1 MKKSLF
7 WLLAL
12 VLSPVA
18 VLVVI
23 TPMDSQKQY
32 IFGLLSI
39 GILFLMGFSKR
50 RSVSVIMVVTSLL
63 MSTRYMYFRLTQ
75 TLHFNSSIEAILG
88 MGLFLA
94 EVYIWVM
101 LLLNYLQT
109 VWPLKRGIVPLPDDM
124 SKWPTVD
131 IYIPSY
137 NEPLEVVR
145 DTVLAAQCIDY
156 PKDKMKIYLLDD
168 GKRSEFAV
176 FAADVG
182 VGYITRNDN
191 KHAKAGN
198 LNHAL
203 TLTQGELIC
212 VFDCDHVAT
221 RVFLQATVG
230 GFLKDPML
238 ALVQT
243 PHYFYSPDPFERNL
257 SVGRN
262 IPNEGMLFYG
272 PIQQGNDNWNATFFC
287 GSCAVIRRE
296 ALAQIGGFAV
306 ETVTED
312 AHTALKFQRLGW
324 KSAFLDIPLAAG
336 LATERLVVHVI
347 QRTRWA
353 RGMTQIFR
361 VDNPLFGRGLTFQQR
376 LCYLS
381 AMLYYQFALPRV
393 VFVTAPLAYL
403 LFNLNIIYSSA
414 SLIVSYAL
422 PHLFL
427 AIYVGSRMNGRYRY
441 SFWGEIYDIVLAFHL
456 VLPTL
461 VTMIFPKRGKFNVT
475 DKGGLLDVGYFDF
488 TVVRPHLVVAC
499 LLALGVVV
507 GIVRAIGHD
516 YFGSDPNVIALNV
529 GWGIYSLIFLLAA
542 IAVARETR
550 QVRKTIR
557 IDVDIPVVIHYAS
570 GIVSRSHTADL
581 SMGVLPVTKEQ
592 LGKKIRA
599 QLPIDPLYIT
609 DFNRVR
615 LEFVGHYRDVCE
627 NPASSTL
634 WLDVGRESYLDLT
647 YQSLKVNNDL
657 SHFPVPFYDPRDNRP
672 LKLPMIFPGSPAVTQ
687 QQAAAIVASW
697 FGSKAGWRGQ
707 QFPVYFNELPDR
719 NAIVFAT
726 NDKRPDFLRDHP
738 PVKAPTIEMIDNPND
753 PYVKLLVIFGRDDND
768 LLLAAKG
775 IAQGNI
781 LFRGSSVTV
790 DGIKTLQPRQPYDAP
805 NWVRTDRSVTFA
817 ELKTYEQQLQSSG
830 LVPDAITVALN
841 LPPDLY
847 LLRANGIDMDL
858 KYRYTM
864 PPVKDSSRMDISL
877 NDQFLQSFSLN
888 SSQDVNKLI
897 LRLPVLQGLLDGKSE
912 VTIPALRLGAVN
924 QLRFDFQY
932 MNPMPGG
939 SIDNCITFQPVQN
952 HVVIGDDSTIDFSK
966 YYHFIA
972 LPDLRVFANAGF
984 PYSRM
989 ADLSDTLVVVPKAP
1003 TQGQVATLL
1012 QALGGIGSQTGLAA
1026 INLQMTDDGNQIKNK
1041 DADLLLIGA
1050 IPSSLKDDTKI
1061 NLLVEAT
1068 KSWVKMP
1075 MRHYDL
1081 ASIYPDDEA
1090 RTPNTRTDITSS
1102 GPMAAVIGFQSPY
1115 NDQRSVVALL
1125 ADSPRG
1131 NELLTNALNDS
1142 GKRAAMFGSVAV
1154 IRESGVNSLRVGDIY
1169 YVGHLPW
1176 FERIW
1181 FALSNHPILL
1191 AIFAAISIVLLAW
1204 VLWRMLRII
1213 SRRRLSLDDE

>member
-262 IPNEGMLFYG
+262 M
-272 PIQQGNDNWNATFFC
+272 
-287 GSCAVIRRE
+287 
-296 ALAQIGGFAV
+296 
-306 ETVTED
+306 
-312 AHTALKFQRLGW
+312 
-324 KSAFLDIPLAAG
+324 
-336 LATERLVVHVI
+336 
-347 QRTRWA
+347 
-353 RGMTQIFR
+353 
-361 VDNPLFGRGLTFQQR
+361 
-376 LCYLS
+376 
-381 AMLYYQFALPRV
+381 
-393 VFVTAPLAYL
+393 
-403 LFNLNIIYSSA
+403 
-414 SLIVSYAL
+414 
-422 PHLFL
+422 
-427 AIYVGSRMNGRYRY
+427 
-441 SFWGEIYDIVLAFHL
+441 
-456 VLPTL
+456 
-461 VTMIFPKRGKFNVT
+461 
-475 DKGGLLDVGYFDF
+475 
-488 TVVRPHLVVAC
+488 VVAC
-499 LLALGVVV
+499 LLALGVIV

-581 SMGVLPVTKEQ
+581 SMG
-592 LGKKIRA
+592 GC
-599 QLPIDPLYIT
+599 
-609 DFNRVR
+609 RV
-615 LEFVGHYRDVCE
+615 VA
-627 NPASSTL
+627 P
-634 WLDVGRESYLDLT
+634 
-647 YQSLKVNNDL
+647 
-657 SHFPVPFYDPRDNRP
+657 DNRH
-672 LKLPMIFPGSPAVTQ
+672 LEDDIEE
-687 QQAAAIVASW
+687 I
-697 FGSKAGWRGQ
+697 
-707 QFPVYFNELPDR
+707 EL
-719 NAIVFAT
+719 I
-726 NDKRPDFLRDHP
+726 
-738 PVKAPTIEMIDNPND
+738 
-753 PYVKLLVIFGRDDND
+753 
-768 LLLAAKG
+768 
-775 IAQGNI
+775 
-781 LFRGSSVTV
+781 
-790 DGIKTLQPRQPYDAP
+790 
-805 NWVRTDRSVTFA
+805 
-817 ELKTYEQQLQSSG
+817 LQSG
-830 LVPDAITVALN
+830 
-841 LPPDLY
+841 
-847 LLRANGIDMDL
+847 
-858 KYRYTM
+858 
-864 PPVKDSSRMDISL
+864 
-877 NDQFLQSFSLN
+877 
-888 SSQDVNKLI
+888 
-897 LRLPVLQGLLDGKSE
+897 
-912 VTIPALRLGAVN
+912 
-924 QLRFDFQY
+924 
-932 MNPMPGG
+932 
-939 SIDNCITFQPVQN
+939 
-952 HVVIGDDSTIDFSK
+952 
-966 YYHFIA
+966 
-972 LPDLRVFANAGF
+972 
-984 PYSRM
+984 
-989 ADLSDTLVVVPKAP
+989 
-1003 TQGQVATLL
+1003 
-1012 QALGGIGSQTGLAA
+1012 
-1026 INLQMTDDGNQIKNK
+1026 
-1041 DADLLLIGA
+1041 
-1050 IPSSLKDDTKI
+1050 
-1061 NLLVEAT
+1061 
-1068 KSWVKMP
+1068 
-1075 MRHYDL
+1075 
-1081 ASIYPDDEA
+1081 
-1090 RTPNTRTDITSS
+1090 
-1102 GPMAAVIGFQSPY
+1102 
-1115 NDQRSVVALL
+1115 
-1125 ADSPRG
+1125 
-1131 NELLTNALNDS
+1131 
-1142 GKRAAMFGSVAV
+1142 
-1154 IRESGVNSLRVGDIY
+1154 
-1169 YVGHLPW
+1169 
-1176 FERIW
+1176 
-1181 FALSNHPILL
+1181 
-1191 AIFAAISIVLLAW
+1191 AISIPAQLVTSDE
-1204 VLWRMLRII
+1204 RFLRLKFDEDIPL
-1213 SRRRLSLDDE
+1213 SRRRELVRVVLARADAWINPPRPQDNPFRSFFTILRCVFELFWLTWKTRRSQRNRATVAKTAQEDGTL